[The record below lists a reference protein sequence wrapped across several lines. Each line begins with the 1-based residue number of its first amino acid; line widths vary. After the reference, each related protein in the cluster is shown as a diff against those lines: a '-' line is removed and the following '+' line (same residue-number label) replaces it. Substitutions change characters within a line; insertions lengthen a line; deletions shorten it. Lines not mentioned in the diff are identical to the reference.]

1 MTRTL
6 SGNLEDLD
14 LDEIVRVIALSRRSG
29 LLAVEG
35 GDGKAE
41 LSFVAGRLVRARVQ
55 PAGNNVSLETLA
67 DVLTR
72 AGLLDL
78 DDFKAP
84 PGVSDGAESL
94 DDIVARVAAERGE
107 RELLVKVDDIIGEHL
122 METALRVMLYRSGS
136 FQFRVAAEESPPL
149 RYARD
154 TAFTLSAGKDADEL
168 AREARKRRSERRADP
183 LASMHGRSSS
193 NDSGLPRRAPNGE
206 QVELFLVDDDPS
218 FLQAAERAA
227 VDAGVHV
234 AILQSARAAID
245 RFFALGMRGSTAPG
259 SGTGASNETPAYMVV
274 DLVMP
279 RSSGKGILGGIEV
292 LKKAAELDLAQRCF
306 LAIDGPH
313 PDAEQV
319 VRELGIAGIVRKP
332 TGNAKALGAGLGEEP
347 PLASYLN
354 PVLER
359 LRRAPLVAASFDLAK
374 ELRIE
379 LGDTVSDWRTDGG
392 RIVDENVR
400 SLETL
405 KALLG
410 ELNEPS
416 FEEEI
421 PLLVLRFASA
431 FFVRGAL
438 FLVDPKKGELSGL
451 GGFGLGVADP
461 GRLVHSIRIPLA
473 ADTVFTR
480 AFKEKAGV
488 RQPFFDSE
496 WNLRLTAALG
506 GPRPRDVYTAPLMSP
521 RGVEAVI
528 YADNATDPRPFP
540 DIHLLE
546 IFLQQSAAAIE
557 RATLKN
563 QLKRLM
569 AATL

>member
-1 MTRTL
+1 M
-6 SGNLEDLD
+6 
-14 LDEIVRVIALSRRSG
+14 
-29 LLAVEG
+29 
-35 GDGKAE
+35 
-41 LSFVAGRLVRARVQ
+41 
-55 PAGNNVSLETLA
+55 
-67 DVLTR
+67 
-72 AGLLDL
+72 
-78 DDFKAP
+78 
-84 PGVSDGAESL
+84 
-94 DDIVARVAAERGE
+94 
-107 RELLVKVDDIIGEHL
+107 
-122 METALRVMLYRSGS
+122 
-136 FQFRVAAEESPPL
+136 
-149 RYARD
+149 
-154 TAFTLSAGKDADEL
+154 
-168 AREARKRRSERRADP
+168 
-183 LASMHGRSSS
+183 
-193 NDSGLPRRAPNGE
+193 
-206 QVELFLVDDDPS
+206 
-218 FLQAAERAA
+218 
-227 VDAGVHV
+227 
-234 AILQSARAAID
+234 
-245 RFFALGMRGSTAPG
+245 
-259 SGTGASNETPAYMVV
+259 NETPAYMVV

-279 RSSGKGILGGIEV
+279 RSTGKGILGGIEV

-306 LAIDGPH
+306 LAIDEPH

-319 VRELGIAGIVRKP
+319 VRELGIAGIVKKP
-332 TGNAKALGAGLGEEP
+332 PHGGNAKALEARMGEEP
-347 PLASYLN
+347 PLATYLN

-379 LGDTVSDWRTDGG
+379 LGDTASDWRTDGG

-416 FEEEI
+416 FDEEI

-438 FLVDPKKGELSGL
+438 FLVDKTKGELTGL

-461 GRLVHSIRIPLA
+461 GRLVHSIKIPVA

-480 AFKEKAGV
+480 ALKEKAGV

-506 GPRPRDVYTAPLMSP
+506 GPRPRDVYTAPLTSP

-540 DIHLLE
+540 DIHLL
-546 IFLQQSAAAIE
+546 
-557 RATLKN
+557 
-563 QLKRLM
+563 
-569 AATL
+569 

>member
-1 MTRTL
+1 VTRTL

-35 GDGKAE
+35 SDGKAE
-41 LSFVAGRLVRARVQ
+41 LSFVAGRLVRARIQ
-55 PAGNNVSLETLA
+55 PAGNVQLETLA

-72 AGLLDL
+72 AGLLDT

-84 PGVSDGAESL
+84 PGVSDGAETL
-94 DDIVARVAAERGE
+94 DTIVARVALERGE
-107 RELLVKVDDIIGEHL
+107 RELLVKVDDVIGEHL
-122 METALRVMLYRSGS
+122 VEAAVRVMLYRTGS
-136 FQFRVAAEESPPL
+136 FQFRVAGEDAPPL
-149 RYARD
+149 RYPRD
-154 TAFTLSAGKDADEL
+154 TAFTLAAGKDADEL

-183 LASMHGRSSS
+183 LSAMHGRSST
-193 NDSGLPRRAPNGE
+193 NDSGLPRRAPNGDA
-206 QVELFLVDDDPS
+206 VELFLVDDDPS
-218 FLQAAERAA
+218 FLQSAERAA

-245 RFFALGMRGSTAPG
+245 RFFALGVRGSAASGG
-259 SGTGASNETPAYMVV
+259 SGSNDTPAYMVV

-279 RSSGKGILGGIEV
+279 RSTGKGILGGIEV
-292 LKKAAELDLAQRCF
+292 LKRAAELDLAQRCF
-306 LAIDGPH
+306 LAIDEPH
-313 PDAEQV
+313 PDAEQAA
-319 VRELGIAGIVRKP
+319 RELGIAGIVKKP
-332 TGNAKALGAGLGEEP
+332 HGVHGKQLEARLGEEP
-347 PLASYLN
+347 PLAAYLN

-379 LGDTVSDWRTDGG
+379 LGDTTSDWRTDGG

-416 FEEEI
+416 FDEEI

-438 FLVDPKKGELSGL
+438 FLVDQKKGELTGL

-461 GRLVHSIRIPLA
+461 GRLVHSIKIPVA

-480 AFKEKAGV
+480 ALKEKAGV

-496 WNLRLTAALG
+496 WNLRLTSALG
-506 GPRPRDVYTAPLMSP
+506 GPRPRDVYTAPLTSP

>member
-35 GDGKAE
+35 VEGKAE
-41 LSFVAGRLVRARVQ
+41 LSFISGRLVRARIQ
-55 PAGNNVSLETLA
+55 PAGHLNVALDTLA

-72 AGLLDL
+72 AGLLDA
-78 DDFKAP
+78 DDLAAP
-84 PGVSDGAESL
+84 PGVSDGAETL

-107 RELLVKVDDIIGEHL
+107 RELLVKVDDVIGEQL
-122 METALRVMLYRSGS
+122 VDTALRVMLYRNGS
-136 FQFRVAAEESPPL
+136 FQFRVAASDEAPPL
-149 RYARD
+149 RYPRD
-154 TAFTLSAGKDADEL
+154 TAFTLAAGKDADEL
-168 AREARKRRSERRADP
+168 AREAKKRRTERRSDP
-183 LASMHGRSSS
+183 LASMHGGVSTSGTG
-193 NDSGLPRRAPNGE
+193 SGLPRRAGPPNGE
-206 QVELFLVDDDPS
+206 HVELFLVDDDPT
-218 FLQAAERAA
+218 FLQSAERAA
-227 VDAGVHV
+227 LDAGVHV
-234 AILQSARAAID
+234 AILQNARAAID
-245 RFFALGMRGSTAPG
+245 RFFALGAGES
-259 SGTGASNETPAYMVV
+259 PAYMVV

-279 RSSGKGILGGIEV
+279 RSTGKGILGGLEV
-292 LKKAAELDLAQRCF
+292 LKRAAELDLAQRCF
-306 LAIDGPH
+306 LALDEPH
-313 PDAEQV
+313 ADAEQV
-319 VRELGIAGIVRKP
+319 VRELGAAGVVRKP
-332 TGNAKALGAGLGEEP
+332 HGAAQGPPGATRQWEARVGEEP
-347 PLASYLN
+347 PLAVYLN

-379 LGDTVSDWRTDGG
+379 LGDTSADWRTDGG

-416 FEEEI
+416 FDEEI

-438 FLVDPKKGELSGL
+438 FLVDSKKGELSGL

-461 GRLVHSIRIPLA
+461 GRLVHSIKIPLA
-473 ADTVFTR
+473 ADTVFSR
-480 AFKEKAGV
+480 ALQEKAGV

-506 GPRPRDVYTAPLMSP
+506 GPRPRDVYTAPLTSP